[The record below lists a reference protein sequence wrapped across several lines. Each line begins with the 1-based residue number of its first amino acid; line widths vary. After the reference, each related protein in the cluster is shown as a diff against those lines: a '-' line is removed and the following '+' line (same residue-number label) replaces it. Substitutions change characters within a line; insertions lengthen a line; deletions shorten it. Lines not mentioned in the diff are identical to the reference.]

1 MKLKAWRPDVEP
13 ACLGHGAGV
22 PHAKLLAQTWC
33 VCRMAAPR
41 QEEKESTFPAERIGD
56 MVGLLAELLQ
66 CEGLVLS
73 ELENP
78 CSQGGLRRNLEGGN
92 EWQVGGSFKREG
104 TYVCCCC

>member
-1 MKLKAWRPDVEP
+1 MEP

-22 PHAKLLAQTWC
+22 PHAKLLAQTRC

-78 CSQGGLRRNLEGGN
+78 CSQGGQGECEDCVDSGGREGGHGLLLLG
-92 EWQVGGSFKREG
+92 VFG
-104 TYVCCCC
+104 